1 MKKYYLII
9 FISIN
14 ILIYKKDLA
23 KNVIWVRNVNEKWY
37 FEKLGNSINW
47 KEFNG
52 EIVINTYVQVQDYF
66 DDDEKL
72 VVIMSRKRDGL
83 VIKLTEGKLFWGNN
97 ITNIKQESY
106 SGRWIE
112 KKSKQ
117 NKQF

>member
-1 MKKYYLII
+1 MII
-9 FISIN
+9 FISIK
-14 ILIYKKDLA
+14 ILICKKDLA
-23 KNVIWVRNVNEKWY
+23 KNVIWVRNDNKKWY
-37 FEKLGNSINW
+37 FEKLGNSMDW
-47 KEFNG
+47 KEFNH
-52 EIVINTYVQVQDYF
+52 EKVINTYVQAQDYL

-112 KKSKQ
+112 KK
-117 NKQF
+117 